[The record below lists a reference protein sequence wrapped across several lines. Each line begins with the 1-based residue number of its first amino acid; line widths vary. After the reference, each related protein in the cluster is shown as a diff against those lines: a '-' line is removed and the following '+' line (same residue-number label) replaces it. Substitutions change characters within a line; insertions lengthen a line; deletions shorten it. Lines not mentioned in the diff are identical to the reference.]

1 MDPQQQHAANMMAGM
16 GAGVLL
22 VFFAI
27 IFVFLAF
34 MVYLLWRIFTKAG
47 MSGALS
53 LLVFIPGFGGLIVLC
68 ILAFAE
74 WKVVPRGAI
83 RAFAAGLPTAVGISA
98 GRLIAARRRRP
109 TPPRPGGGSR
119 PVN

>member
-1 MDPQQQHAANMMAGM
+1 MDPQDQHAANLMAGM
-16 GAGVLL
+16 GVGVLL
-22 VFFAI
+22 VGFVVIFA
-27 IFVFLAF
+27 FLAF

-74 WKVVPRGAI
+74 WKVVPVAQYV
-83 RAFAAGLPTAVGISA
+83 ALPPAYPPPPSYPPAV
-98 GRLIAARRRRP
+98 
-109 TPPRPGGGSR
+109 
-119 PVN
+119 